1 MSGKGE
7 TERPVDVGM
16 GVAVGPGKP
25 DHPVGLVCNPPKKY
39 IKGSMSSYAIT
50 GASKGIGREFVR
62 QLAADSTN
70 TVLAI
75 VRNPE
80 SPDMSEIASKH
91 PNVHVIKGDVT
102 DPKSILEAASAAAVI
117 TGGKLDVLIHN
128 SNAVDMASMSF
139 NPTQIPFDAQA
150 VREIFEPSLNTAIY
164 GGIWATNAFLPLIEK
179 GIQKKIVHISTAMAD
194 LELII
199 NTGVSYG
206 VAYSVAKAGMNVQV
220 AKYAAELAPKGIKVL
235 ALSPGWVDTWEG
247 EKPPQVKEGENFML
261 RQFQAVEPEL
271 KGQIQPEESVRKS
284 LQVIERL
291 DAETSGQL
299 LSHNGNRSWF

>member
-1 MSGKGE
+1 MS
-7 TERPVDVGM
+7 
-16 GVAVGPGKP
+16 
-25 DHPVGLVCNPPKKY
+25 L
-39 IKGSMSSYAIT
+39 YAIT

-75 VRNPE
+75 VRNPG
-80 SPDMSEIASKH
+80 SPDISEIASKH

-102 DPKSILEAASAAAVI
+102 DPKSILHAASAATVI

-150 VREIFEPSLNTAIY
+150 IREIFDPSLKTAIY

-179 GIQKKIVHISTAMAD
+179 GVQKKIVHISTAMAD
-194 LELII
+194 LDLI
-199 NTGVSYG
+199 NSTGVSYG

-220 AKYAAELAPKGIKVL
+220 AKYAVELAPKGIKVL

-247 EKPPQVKEGENFML
+247 KWPSALLWHWTTLTSSQERNLL
-261 RQFQAVEPEL
+261 R
-271 KGQIQPEESVRKS
+271 
-284 LQVIERL
+284 
-291 DAETSGQL
+291 
-299 LSHNGNRSWF
+299 

>member
-1 MSGKGE
+1 MAS
-7 TERPVDVGM
+7 TINQST
-16 GVAVGPGKP
+16 
-25 DHPVGLVCNPPKKY
+25 HHCNTLSTSKKA
-39 IKGSMSSYAIT
+39 MSSYAIT

-62 QLAADSTN
+62 QLAADTTN

-80 SPDMSEIASKH
+80 SPDISELASKH

-102 DPKSILEAASAAAVI
+102 DPKSILDAASAASAI

-150 VREIFEPSLNTAIY
+150 VREIFDPSLNTAIY

-194 LELII
+194 LDLI
-199 NTGVSYG
+199 NTTGVSYG

-247 EKPPQVKEGENFML
+247 KWPI
-261 RQFQAVEPEL
+261 A
-271 KGQIQPEESVRKS
+271 
-284 LQVIERL
+284 
-291 DAETSGQL
+291 L
-299 LSHNGNRSWF
+299 L